1 MNIDNQYPVA
11 IFRFESGENIY
22 YKMGLSNKD
31 KDGNYINGYIPVQFR
46 KGIELENKTK
56 IYLKKAWLTFY
67 LKKENIDGVDKN
79 ITVPYIF
86 VSEFEKVEEV
96 IAGSKEKDIVKDEAA
111 ASDPFKDLGN
121 ELVFTDEDLPF

>member
-1 MNIDNQYPVA
+1 
-11 IFRFESGENIY
+11 
-22 YKMGLSNKD
+22 MGLVNKD

-46 KGIELENKTK
+46 RGIELENKTK

-79 ITVPYIF
+79 ITVPYVF

-96 IAGSKEKDIVKDEAA
+96 IAGSKENDIVKEEA
-111 ASDPFKDLGN
+111 ASDHFKDLGN
-121 ELVFTDEDLPF
+121 EIAFTDDDLPF

>member
-1 MNIDNQYPVA
+1 MNIENQYPVA
-11 IFRFESGENIY
+11 IFRFESGENVY

-31 KDGNYINGYIPVQFR
+31 KDGNYFNGYIPVQFR
-46 KGIELENKTK
+46 RGIELENKTK

-79 ITVPYIF
+79 ITVPYVF

-96 IAGSKEKDIVKDEAA
+96 IAGNKEKDIVKEEAA
-111 ASDPFKDLGN
+111 EDPFKDLGN
-121 ELVFTDEDLPF
+121 ELVFTDDDLPF

>member
-1 MNIDNQYPVA
+1 MNIENQYPVA

-46 KGIELENKTK
+46 RGIELENKTK

-79 ITVPYIF
+79 ITVPYVF

-96 IAGSKEKDIVKDEAA
+96 IAGSKEKTFA
-111 ASDPFKDLGN
+111 ASIKK
-121 ELVFTDEDLPF
+121 EE

>member
-46 KGIELENKTK
+46 RGVELENKTK

-79 ITVPYIF
+79 ITVPYVF

-96 IAGSKEKDIVKDEAA
+96 IAGSKEKDIVKEETG
-111 ASDPFKDLGN
+111 SDPFKDLGN
-121 ELVFTDEDLPF
+121 EIAFTDDDLPF

>member
-1 MNIDNQYPVA
+1 MNIENQYPVS

-46 KGIELENKTK
+46 RGIELENKTK

-96 IAGSKEKDIVKDEAA
+96 IAGSKEKDIVKEESG
-111 ASDPFKDLGN
+111 SDPFKDLGN
-121 ELVFTDEDLPF
+121 EIAFTDDDLPF

>member
-31 KDGNYINGYIPVQFR
+31 KDGNYFNGYIPVQFR
-46 KGIELENKTK
+46 RGIKLENKTK

-96 IAGSKEKDIVKDEAA
+96 IAGSKEKDIVKEEAA
-111 ASDPFKDLGN
+111 EDPFKDLGN
-121 ELVFTDEDLPF
+121 ELVFTDDDLPF

>member
-11 IFRFESGENIY
+11 IFRFESGENVY

-46 KGIELENKTK
+46 RGIELENKTK

-79 ITVPYIF
+79 ITVPYVF

-96 IAGSKEKDIVKDEAA
+96 IEHSKEKDIVKDEAA
-111 ASDPFKDLGN
+111 ADPFKDLGN
-121 ELVFTDEDLPF
+121 ELVFTDDDLPF

>member
-11 IFRFESGENIY
+11 IFRFESGENVY

-46 KGIELENKTK
+46 RGIELENKTK

-96 IAGSKEKDIVKDEAA
+96 IAGSKEKDIVKEEAA
-111 ASDPFKDLGN
+111 EDPFKDLGN
-121 ELVFTDEDLPF
+121 ELVFTDDDLPF

>member
-31 KDGNYINGYIPVQFR
+31 QNGNYINGYIPVQFR
-46 KGIELENKTK
+46 RGIELENKTK

-67 LKKENIDGVDKN
+67 LKKENVNGVDKN
-79 ITVPYIF
+79 ITVPYVF

-96 IAGSKEKDIVKDEAA
+96 IEHSKEKDIVKEEAA
-111 ASDPFKDLGN
+111 EDPFKDLGN
-121 ELVFTDEDLPF
+121 ELVFTDDDLPF

>member
-46 KGIELENKTK
+46 RGIELENKTK

-79 ITVPYIF
+79 ITVPYVF

-96 IAGSKEKDIVKDEAA
+96 IAGSKEKDIVKEEAA
-111 ASDPFKDLGN
+111 EDPFKDLGN
-121 ELVFTDEDLPF
+121 EIAFTDDDLPF

>member
-1 MNIDNQYPVA
+1 MNIENQYPVS

-31 KDGNYINGYIPVQFR
+31 QNGNYINGYIPVQFR
-46 KGIELENKTK
+46 RGIELENKTK

-67 LKKENIDGVDKN
+67 LKKESINGVDKN
-79 ITVPYIF
+79 ITVPYVF

-96 IAGSKEKDIVKDEAA
+96 IAGSKEKDIVKEEA
-111 ASDPFKDLGN
+111 ASDPFADLGN
-121 ELVFTDEDLPF
+121 EIVFTDDDLPF

>member
-11 IFRFESGENIY
+11 IFRFESGENVY

-31 KDGNYINGYIPVQFR
+31 QNGNYINGYIPVQFR
-46 KGIELENKTK
+46 RGIELENKTK

-79 ITVPYIF
+79 ITVPYVF

-96 IAGSKEKDIVKDEAA
+96 IAGSKEKDIVKEESG
-111 ASDPFKDLGN
+111 SDPFKDLGN
-121 ELVFTDEDLPF
+121 EIAFTDDDLPF

>member
-46 KGIELENKTK
+46 RGIELENKTK

-79 ITVPYIF
+79 ITVPYVF

-96 IAGSKEKDIVKDEAA
+96 IAGSKEKDIVKDEAG
-111 ASDPFKDLGN
+111 SDPFKDLGN
-121 ELVFTDEDLPF
+121 EIAFTDDDLPF

>member
-1 MNIDNQYPVA
+1 MNIENQYPVA

-46 KGIELENKTK
+46 RGIELENKTK

-67 LKKENIDGVDKN
+67 LKKESINGVDKN
-79 ITVPYIF
+79 ITVPYVF

-96 IAGSKEKDIVKDEAA
+96 IAGSKEKDIVKEEAA
-111 ASDPFKDLGN
+111 EDPFKDLGN
-121 ELVFTDEDLPF
+121 EITFTDDDLPF

>member
-1 MNIDNQYPVA
+1 MNIENQYPVA
-11 IFRFESGENIY
+11 IFRFESGGNIY

-31 KDGNYINGYIPVQFR
+31 QNGNYINGYIPVQFR
-46 KGIELENKTK
+46 RGIELENKTK

-67 LKKENIDGVDKN
+67 LKKENVNGVDKN
-79 ITVPYIF
+79 ITVPYVF

-111 ASDPFKDLGN
+111 ASDPFADLGN
-121 ELVFTDEDLPF
+121 ELVFTDDDLPF

>member
-1 MNIDNQYPVA
+1 MNIENQYPVA
-11 IFRFESGENIY
+11 IFRFESGENVY

-31 KDGNYINGYIPVQFR
+31 KDGNYFSGYIPVQFR
-46 KGIELENKTK
+46 KGVELENKTK

-96 IAGSKEKDIVKDEAA
+96 IAGSKEKDIVKEEAA
-111 ASDPFKDLGN
+111 EDPFKDLGN
-121 ELVFTDEDLPF
+121 ELVFTDDDLPF

>member
-46 KGIELENKTK
+46 RGIELENKTK

-79 ITVPYIF
+79 ITVPYVF

-96 IAGSKEKDIVKDEAA
+96 IAGSKEKDIVKEEA

-121 ELVFTDEDLPF
+121 EIAFTDDDLPF